1 MRIALDGIPL
11 NQPLTGVGHYTME
24 LARALAAGSPADQFE
39 IVSPLRFVPLEDVS
53 RNSLPPNLH
62 LVEASVNAISRR
74 WWTIGLPGY
83 VQRQSIDLF
92 HGTNFEVPLWH
103 KCPTV
108 LTIHDLSLLLFPKV
122 HEKRRVRRARRRL
135 PVMAR
140 AANMIITPG
149 ESVRE
154 EVCEH
159 LQVSPSRVVAI
170 PEAPRDVFR
179 PLSQTKTLETRK
191 RLGIAEDF
199 LLFVGT
205 IEPRKNLLTV
215 VQAFTEVVRGGNTRL
230 QLVLAGKTG
239 WLTSDLFDFIRGSG
253 VADRIKLTG
262 YLCDKDLC
270 ALYSSCRVFIYPSLY
285 EGFGLPPLEAM
296 ACGAPVIVSRIPS
309 IVAVTGEAAC
319 LVSPENTAELA
330 RSITELLKDEA
341 RWQEL
346 SAAGLQRAAEFSW
359 GRTAEL
365 TREVYRE
372 AVERFGKPS

>member
-24 LARALAAGSPADQFE
+24 LARALAAGSPSDQFE
-39 IVSPLRFVPLEDVS
+39 IVSPLGFVPLEEAA
-53 RNSLPPNLH
+53 RNRLPPNLQ

-83 VQRQSIDLF
+83 VQRRSIDLF
-92 HGTNFEVPLWH
+92 HGTNFEVPLWQ

-122 HEKRRVRRARRRL
+122 HEGRRVRRARRRL
-135 PVMAR
+135 PIMVR
-140 AANMIITPG
+140 AANMIVTPG

-154 EVCEH
+154 EVCKH

-170 PEAPRDVFR
+170 PEAPRELFR
-179 PLSQTKTLETRK
+179 PLPPTVTLEVRK
-191 RLGIAEDF
+191 RLGIGDQF

-205 IEPRKNLLTV
+205 IEPRKNLLTLV
-215 VQAFTEVVRGGNTRL
+215 RAFTEVVRGGNTSL
-230 QLVLAGKTG
+230 QLVLAGRTG
-239 WLTSDLFDFIRGSG
+239 WLTSDLFDFIRNSG
-253 VADRIKLTG
+253 VSDRIKLTG
-262 YLCDKDLC
+262 YLCDRDLR
-270 ALYSSCRVFIYPSLY
+270 ALYSSCRLFIYPSLY

-309 IVAVTGEAAC
+309 LAAVTGPAAC
-319 LVSPENTAELA
+319 LVSPGSAAEMT
-330 RSITELLKDEA
+330 RSIIELLKDEA
-341 RWQEL
+341 QRQHL

-359 GRTAEL
+359 RRTADL
-365 TREVYRE
+365 TREVYGE
-372 AVERFGKPS
+372 AIERFKPN